1 MLHQTVCCFV
11 LSNPS
16 RLCIM
21 GSQWSFF
28 RRRLTPTSRHTDK
41 QTDRQTRSTA
51 PVLSSAASALPQHLY
66 PSGNTHFL
74 LVQPSNY
81 DCLLIWRLDKMQMK
95 RDPLNGLLICLVRLY
110 EEVLPAPWI
119 EPCLF
124 WTCITHV
131 TALLQRQPSSV
142 HTHTHTHTHIHNC
155 LPLTP
160 APLPFHLLLVFQ
172 F

>member
-28 RRRLTPTSRHTDK
+28 RWRLTPHL
-41 QTDRQTRSTA
+41 QTYRQADRPAA
-51 PVLSSAASALPQHLY
+51 PLQSSPPLPLLCF
-66 PSGNTHFL
+66 THNICIHQETLTFL

-95 RDPLNGLLICLVRLY
+95 RDPLNGLLFCLVRLC
-110 EEVLPAPWI
+110 EEVSPAPWT

-131 TALLQRQPSSV
+131 TASL
-142 HTHTHTHTHIHNC
+142 HTDPPPPTHF

-160 APLPFHLLLVFQ
+160 ASLPSLLLLVFTI
-172 F
+172 

>member
-28 RRRLTPTSRHTDK
+28 RQRSTPTLQTYRQADRLTALLQSSPRLPLFCF
-41 QTDRQTRSTA
+41 TRNICIHRET
-51 PVLSSAASALPQHLY
+51 L
-66 PSGNTHFL
+66 TFL
-74 LVQPSNY
+74 LVRPSNY

-95 RDPLNGLLICLVRLY
+95 HDPINGLLICLVRLY
-110 EEVLPAPWI
+110 EEVSQAHWT

-124 WTCITHV
+124 WTCIPHV
-131 TALLQRQPSSV
+131 TASLHRAPPPPLPSPEN
-142 HTHTHTHTHIHNC
+142 THTT
-155 LPLTP
+155 
-160 APLPFHLLLVFQ
+160 VFP
-172 F
+172 